1 MDQNNDNVDKEAGIE
16 ENVDEMSEEE
26 LKRIEEQPNENG
38 GEEQGEDLTLFER
51 KKRIRKSIVWDNMK
65 IVKLKN
71 GIEKV
76 QCNHCK
82 EYYTKSARKTMTYDV
97 LC

>member
-1 MDQNNDNVDKEAGIE
+1 MLIQEAEIE
-16 ENVDEMSEEE
+16 ENVDEISEEE
-26 LKRIEEQPNENG
+26 LERIEEQPNENR
-38 GEEQGEDLTLFER
+38 GEEQDEDPTLFER
-51 KKRIRKSIVWDNMK
+51 KKRIRKSIIWDNMK

-71 GIEKV
+71 GTEKV

-82 EYYTKSARKTMTYDV
+82 EYFTKSARKTMPYDV

>member
-1 MDQNNDNVDKEAGIE
+1 MLIQEAEIE
-16 ENVDEMSEEE
+16 ENVDEISEEE
-26 LKRIEEQPNENG
+26 LERIEEQPNENR
-38 GEEQGEDLTLFER
+38 GEEQGEDPTLFER
-51 KKRIRKSIVWDNMK
+51 KKRIRKSIIWDNMK

-71 GIEKV
+71 GTEKV

-82 EYYTKSARKTMTYDV
+82 EYFTKSARKTMPYDV